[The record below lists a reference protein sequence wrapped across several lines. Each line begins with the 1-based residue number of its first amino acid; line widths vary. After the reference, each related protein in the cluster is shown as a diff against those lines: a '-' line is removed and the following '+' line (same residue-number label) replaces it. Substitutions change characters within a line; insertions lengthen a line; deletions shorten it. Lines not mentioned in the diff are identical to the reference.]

1 MAVQVLELM
10 KQRCSVRQYQDRR
23 IERDKLL
30 YVLEAARVAPS
41 ACNNQPWR
49 FFVIEDPSLIAKI
62 APSWVSAALTPV
74 LIVACGDHR
83 LAWKRKDGKDHC
95 DIDMAIAV
103 DHMTLAAAEIGLGTC
118 WICAFDAKRCAQLL
132 NLPEH
137 LEPVALLPIG
147 YPAEGKSPD
156 RHATERKPL
165 EQIVTWMPASAG

>member
-1 MAVQVLELM
+1 MQVLELM

-49 FFVIEDPSLIAKI
+49 FFVIEDPSSIAKI
-62 APSWVSAALTPV
+62 APGWVSAARTQV

-83 LAWKRKDGKDHC
+83 LAWKRNDGKDHC

-118 WICAFDAKRCAQLL
+118 WICSFDAKRCAQLL

-165 EQIVTWMPASAG
+165 EQFVTWMPASVG